1 MSNVSAEENV
11 VAIYSILARAWG
23 RQHWWPA
30 KSRFEVIV
38 GAYLTQN
45 TSWRNVEIAMRE
57 LRTARVL
64 TLEGIHKISLSRLE
78 RLIRSSGY
86 FRQKARN
93 LKRFVK
99 FVDQQYGGS
108 LNKMFAQPTAELR
121 EQLLSLNGVGPETAD
136 SILLYAG
143 QHPVFV
149 VDAYTRRVAVR
160 HGILSDKAGYEE
172 VRALFERA
180 LTHAEHIQF
189 PGVDS
194 AASLRGGALDY
205 TVPVS
210 QEIHAGP
217 GNAIGSA
224 AHPPSRMSLAKR
236 TPLAQV
242 FNEMHGLI
250 VSAGKQYCLKSKA
263 QCERCPLG
271 PMLSIRMSKG

>member
-1 MSNVSAEENV
+1 MPKLSAEENV
-11 VAIYSILARAWG
+11 VAIYSTLARAWG

-57 LRTARVL
+57 LRAARVL
-64 TLEGIHKISLSRLE
+64 SLEGIRNISLLRLE

-86 FRQKARN
+86 FRQKARK
-93 LKRFVK
+93 LKIFVK
-99 FVDQQYGGS
+99 FLDKKYGGS
-108 LNKMFAQPTAELR
+108 LSRMFGQPTPELR

-149 VDAYTRRVAVR
+149 VDAYTRRLAVR
-160 HGILSDKAGYEE
+160 HGIVSENESYEE
-172 VRALFERA
+172 VRELFERA
-180 LTHAEHIQF
+180 LGDAELIQF
-189 PGVDS
+189 PGVYARLS
-194 AASLRGGALDY
+194 N
-205 TVPVS
+205 T
-210 QEIHAGP
+210 
-217 GNAIGSA
+217 IGSA

-250 VSAGKQYCLKSKA
+250 VGAGKQYCLKSKA
-263 QCERCPLG
+263 QCEQCPLG
-271 PMLSIRMSKG
+271 PLLPASKMAED